1 MKEIEL
7 IEKRKPREKHFLRD
21 DGTIVA
27 RVYDNDIHYLRNGKY
42 EEIDNTLIR
51 KNNILENKSNNYKVE
66 FDDDLNKSLMK
77 ISRDNHFVDFKFK
90 DLLNNEVQSNKRLLS
105 KSKRNMIYKDITKD
119 VSVEYQTL
127 ANQVKET
134 IILQSS
140 NYSELSFEL
149 TTNLNLREENG
160 EIISKDENGNVVFR
174 IEKPYMIDSN
184 NIRNDN
190 VYYSLID
197 ANNKYIL
204 ILHLDKDWLSEEKRK
219 YPVYIDPT
227 ISNIGQNISLYDTYI
242 YPGDTNDN
250 RSNKAY
256 LKAGVEKVNGNLRP
270 NRTLI
275 KFSLPTI
282 GTGSEIIHAS
292 IDLTSY
298 PTDTPY
304 PTVRTATIHRVTAD
318 WDEST
323 ANWNTMND
331 KYESRVESI
340 FYGSRSTL
348 NGNEVIPAYS
358 LYDGNITNLVKKWYR
373 DTPNYGIMIKSVDE
387 SKYVDDD
394 FPAFYSKDNTLAT
407 ENNPKPIFSI
417 VYRNHNGLED
427 YLDYNEQSYTDGSAY
442 VNTYNGNLTTVFHL
456 GHTVGG
462 NLPVNL
468 ELVYNSNDVVLNNK
482 TFFSQGYRLNL
493 EQIIKEVNIDNTN
506 YLEYLDEDGTLHY
519 FLKEE
524 SSEIYNDEDG
534 LNMTIE
540 KTDTSC
546 TLKDINGNKLVFT
559 KTEDCYKLT
568 NITDIDDNFI
578 NIIYNND
585 GSINKITDK
594 YDSAVEITYND
605 DNISIASPDTNTV
618 LHYSNEL
625 LTSIDTLNGT
635 TLFEYNINKLIAS
648 ITDTNGL
655 KVQYD
660 YYANSP
666 YRLYKVTQF
675 GLNNTI
681 GEYFT
686 LDYGFESTSIVDN
699 NNKTTT
705 LIYNSYGN
713 LLSLN
718 SLSDG
723 EDISNAY
730 SINRT
735 YGKEGN
741 VKNRILTSEIPIRYI
756 KNYLKNAGFEDQ
768 NNYFPA
774 EQDNNNITSVI
785 TTSESHTGTSSLK
798 LTCLN
803 GAQSVGQ
810 IVSVPKG
817 NYYTFSGYF
826 KCSDPLEISLS
837 YMNAE
842 GKWQSSKQY
851 TENSDQ
857 FVRSDVTIY
866 YPDTAL
872 SDLRVD
878 IELQSATIAYVDD
891 VQLEVGEVANGFNII
906 ENSDFSEGF
915 NDWNLESITYGDNQ
929 TISASDSFSIV
940 KFNNNKNTAL
950 KVSTNPTY
958 GVKFTKTIPVKGKKG
973 DLYTCSFWYKNLGIP
988 GCAPIVGSNVSI
1000 YFKPVGHDAEYCM
1013 AESEYFNPNEK
1024 QWQFFTYRSHAPE
1037 DFECVKLIFIIGR
1050 QANDFYLTNLSLY
1063 KDVTSG
1069 EYNYDEK
1076 GNLISVSDQSNN
1088 VDIFKYDENNQLIS
1102 MTDALGKNFVYEYD
1116 NIKKDRVL
1124 NAISSSGMSNRVVYD
1139 EKGNPIITKIS
1150 KKYQDS
1156 IENTPCKIRS
1166 KGTKK
1171 YIKAEQKSILL
1182 EENNC
1187 SNTMWKF
1194 EKTGDYYK
1202 IIPILQPEYSIS
1214 VRNNTLVLDKEDT
1227 NNLFNIEKN
1236 IDTLNGTYYIKYN
1249 DPGTTETG
1257 AWVKF
1262 FTANEE
1268 SLELKVYSEVTDD
1281 ASIEFYLEL
1290 EEDLFIEN
1298 DATYTEDGKFVK
1310 TVTDSAFNTQEYE
1323 SNSTN
1328 GLLKSITHANNK
1340 KTEYTHNS
1348 KRQITQIKYEDKII
1362 NYDYN
1367 SNGLLSKIMQN
1378 NKTFNLNYDNFL
1390 NVSSVILNNNINLI
1404 NNEYGISSNL
1414 LKTEYGNGDFTTFEY
1429 DEFDR
1434 VSKITKMDNIGTYK
1448 YDNNGHIAKLFSTHN
1463 NYKYYYDISNR
1474 LYKFID
1480 NILTINMTYDKDD
1493 CITNKSYKLNIGKN
1507 GISHSLKLNYI
1518 DDVVR
1523 SINIDNDNISYDFDS
1538 LDRIISKN
1546 VNDLYN
1552 VQYKYKSNGKRT
1564 TNIISE
1570 YIVDNNKYQYE
1581 YDKFGNIKNIYLN
1594 NILKHSYEYDNYNEL
1609 IKEINYE
1616 SNNYIEYNYNSSGNM
1631 IKKATKS
1638 LNTNTTLDEHNYTYN
1653 NSSWEDLL
1661 TSYDN
1666 EAIEYDEIG
1675 NTTKIGTNILTWIN
1689 GKELRKYIDTE
1700 NEKTIEYKYNIDGVR
1715 ISKTINGVET
1725 KYYLDDSNIIF
1736 EETNNNVIYYLYDLE
1751 GIIGINYNNNNYYY
1765 VKNYQNDII
1774 GILNSTGERIVSYN
1788 YDSWGNIL
1796 SIKDNNGNEITD
1808 TNNIGIINP
1817 FRYRSYYYDKE
1828 TNLYYLK
1835 SRYYN
1840 PKWGRFI
1847 SPDVFIGSNQD
1858 LLSNNLYLYVSNNPI
1873 NNIDNTG
1880 NLLLGLLLAGA
1891 AIGLIAASKKKK
1903 NKNKSKN
1910 AKNKNKK
1917 NNKSI
1922 PKVSVSSTAG
1932 KSTPF
1937 LNKVLRTAA
1946 VDYSKENGFTKTK
1959 TVYKSDSPLGINF
1972 DIQPQS
1978 IFESSVSIQ
1987 LSTPLG
1993 DFSASFGFFSKSVRY
2008 ESKEKGSGKK
2018 KYKNVWEMGNDFFS
2032 FYSQTGRD
2040 TYENDDEYVYDYDR
2054 FTVSKLVVAIAI
2066 VAPEYIAAYGKYTLV
2081 KVDGNCL
2088 RALSSFAFGW

>member
-66 FDDDLNKSLMK
+66 FDDDFNKSLMK
-77 ISRDNHFVDFKFK
+77 ISRDNYFVDFKFK

-105 KSKRNMIYKDITKD
+105 KSKKNMIYKDITKD

-134 IILQSS
+134 IILQNS

-160 EIISKDENGNVVFR
+160 EIISKDENGNVVFK

-184 NIRNDN
+184 NIRNNN

-204 ILHLDKDWLSEEKRK
+204 ILHLDKNWLNEEKRK
-219 YPVYIDPT
+219 YPIYIDPT

-292 IDLTSY
+292 INLTSY
-298 PTDTPY
+298 PTTTPY
-304 PTVRTATIHRVTAD
+304 PTFRTATIHRVTAD

-323 ANWNTMND
+323 ANWDTMND

-394 FPAFYSKDNTLAT
+394 FPAFFSKDNTLSA

-442 VNTYNGNLTTVFHL
+442 VNTYNGNLTTIFHL

-519 FLKEE
+519 FQKEE

-540 KTDTSC
+540 KADTSC
-546 TLKDINGNKLVFT
+546 TLKDINGNKMVFT
-559 KTEDCYKLT
+559 KTENCYKLT
-568 NITDIDDNFI
+568 NIIDTDDNFI

-585 GSINKITDK
+585 GSINKIIDK
-594 YDSAVEITYND
+594 YDYSVEITYNN

-655 KVQYD
+655 KIQYD
-660 YYANSP
+660 YYVNSP

-675 GLNNTI
+675 GLNDTV

-686 LDYGFESTSIVDN
+686 LDYGFESTSIIDN
-699 NNKTTT
+699 TNKTTT

-718 SLSDG
+718 SLGDG
-723 EDISNAY
+723 EDITNAY

-756 KNYLKNAGFEDQ
+756 KNYLKNAGFEGQD
-768 NNYFPA
+768 NYFPA
-774 EQDNNNITSVI
+774 EQDTNITSVL

-798 LTCLN
+798 LTCFS

-810 IVSVPKG
+810 TISVPKG
-817 NYYTFSGYF
+817 SYYTFSGYF

-837 YMNAE
+837 YIDAE
-842 GKWQSSKQY
+842 GKRQSSIQY
-851 TENSDQ
+851 TENSNQ
-857 FVRSDVTIY
+857 FVRSEVTIY

-872 SDLRVD
+872 SDLKID

-915 NDWNLESITYGDNQ
+915 NDWDLESITYGDNQ
-929 TISASDSFSIV
+929 TISTSDSFSII
-940 KFNNNKNTAL
+940 KFNDDKNTAL

-958 GVKFTKTIPVKGKKG
+958 GVKFTKTIPIKGKKG
-973 DLYTCSFWYKNLGIP
+973 DLYTCSFWHKNLGIP

-1000 YFKPVGHDAEYCM
+1000 YFKPVGHDAEYCI

-1171 YIKAEQKSILL
+1171 YIKAEQKSIIL

-1194 EKTGDYYK
+1194 EKIGDYYK

-1262 FTANEE
+1262 FTTNEE

-1281 ASIEFYLEL
+1281 DSIEFYLEL

-1298 DATYTEDGKFVK
+1298 DAQYTDDGRFLLN
-1310 TVTDSAFNTQEYE
+1310 VTDSNLNMLIFETDNVTGRVISTVSPNNVKTFYNYNNRGQVTQISSGEKKINYQY
-1323 SNSTN
+1323 NNN
-1328 GLLKSITHANNK
+1328 GLL
-1340 KTEYTHNS
+1340 E
-1348 KRQITQIKYEDKII
+1348 KII
-1362 NYDYN
+1362 YGDEDYN
-1367 SNGLLSKIMQN
+1367 
-1378 NKTFNLNYDNFL
+1378 FFYDDFL
-1390 NVSSVILNNNINLI
+1390 NVNKVMIGDNITLVRNIYLGNNGNISKNI
-1404 NNEYGISSNL
+1404 
-1414 LKTEYGNGDFTTFEY
+1414 YGNNQELSYEY
-1429 DEFDR
+1429 DSFNR
-1434 VSKITKMDNIGTYK
+1434 VKTIHKMNDDYHYK
-1448 YDNNGHIAKLFSTHN
+1448 YDNNGNIAKILSN
-1463 NYKYYYDISNR
+1463 NYIEKYKYDISNR
-1474 LYKFID
+1474 IYQYIFNNFKINYTYNSNNSVTNKKYSLNNIEHTLENILNNDEEVIKLKLDNKEINYVYDDLGRINDRYID
-1480 NILTINMTYDKDD
+1480 NYHTRY
-1493 CITNKSYKLNIGKN
+1493 CY
-1507 GISHSLKLNYI
+1507 LK
-1518 DDVVR
+1518 
-1523 SINIDNDNISYDFDS
+1523 
-1538 LDRIISKN
+1538 
-1546 VNDLYN
+1546 
-1552 VQYKYKSNGKRT
+1552 NGKRT
-1564 TNIISE
+1564 SDIINKIINNTDKYEYTYDQLYNITDI
-1570 YIVDNNKYQYE
+1570 YYNNKLIKHYE
-1581 YDKFGNIKNIYLN
+1581 YN
-1594 NILKHSYEYDNYNEL
+1594 NYNEL
-1609 IKEINYE
+1609 IRENDYIN
-1616 SNNYIEYNYNSSGNM
+1616 NKVIEYNYDKNGNLLTVLDNS
-1631 IKKATKS
+1631 ITYTYEYE
-1638 LNTNTTLDEHNYTYN
+1638 NTNWSDQLTKYN
-1653 NSSWEDLL
+1653 
-1661 TSYDN
+1661 N
-1666 EAIEYDEIG
+1666 EAIVYDEIG
-1675 NTTKIGTNILTWIN
+1675 NPIKIGSSKILKWIN
-1689 GKELRKYIDTE
+1689 GRTL
-1700 NEKTIEYKYNIDGVR
+1700 NEYNDLNKNLEISYNYDVDGMR
-1715 ISKTINGVET
+1715 TSKTINGIET
-1725 KYYLDDSNIIF
+1725 KYYLENDNIIY
-1736 EETNNNVIYYLYDLE
+1736 EKKGDKIIYYLYDLT
-1751 GIIGINYNNNNYYY
+1751 GIIGFEYNNKKYYY
-1765 VKNYQNDII
+1765 IKNLEDDVI
-1774 GILNSTGERIVSYN
+1774 GIINDNNEKIVVYE
-1788 YDSWGNIL
+1788 YDSWGKIL
-1796 SIKDNNGNEITD
+1796 CIKDNNGNNIIDED
-1808 TNNIGIINP
+1808 HIGILNP
-1817 FRYRSYYYDKE
+1817 FRYRSYYFDNE
-1828 TNLYYLK
+1828 TGLYYLN

-1840 PKWGRFI
+1840 PEWKRFI
-1847 SPDVFIGSNQD
+1847 NADGIIGSNQD
-1858 LLSNNLYLYVSNNPI
+1858 INSYNLYAYCSNNPVNYYDI
-1873 NNIDNTG
+1873 TG
-1880 NLLLGLLLAGA
+1880 
-1891 AIGLIAASKKKK
+1891 SKKKK
-1903 NKNKSKN
+1903 KKKKKKKNILSSIIKKTISNSPIAKIAKAVITVASNIFLGAKGYDVSRNMFNKSMYNPSGNISKNTQKQIINKSKN
-1910 AKNKNKK
+1910 SPQVQSAIKTCVT
-1917 NNKSI
+1917 NNSN
-1922 PKVSVSSTAG
+1922 SS
-1932 KSTPF
+1932 SF
-1937 LNKVLRTAA
+1937 SNC
-1946 VDYSKENGFTKTK
+1946 
-1959 TVYKSDSPLGINF
+1959 LGYNDAEMTGDLF
-1972 DIQPQS
+1972 Y
-1978 IFESSVSIQ
+1978 SIQ
-1987 LSTPLG
+1987 HV
-1993 DFSASFGFFSKSVRY
+1993 DIYV
-2008 ESKEKGSGKK
+2008 SGKK
-2018 KYKNVWEMGNDFFS
+2018 INDNTWDITISMSDIYDFTKYRPDLS
-2032 FYSQTGRD
+2032 FANLANNLGFVMEQTGLLKS
-2040 TYENDDEYVYDYDR
+2040 YEWS
-2054 FTVSKLVVAIAI
+2054 VSYRI
-2066 VAPEYIAAYGKYTLV
+2066 KYTE
-2081 KVDGNCL
+2081 
-2088 RALSSFAFGW
+2088 